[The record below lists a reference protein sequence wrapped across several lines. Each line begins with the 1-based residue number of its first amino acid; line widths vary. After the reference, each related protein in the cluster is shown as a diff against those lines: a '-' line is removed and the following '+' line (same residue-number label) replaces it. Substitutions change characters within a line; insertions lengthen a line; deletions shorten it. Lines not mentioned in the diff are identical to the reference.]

1 MRAVEAVT
9 AEDVLRVARAYLSA
23 PTVVTLGPAAQ

>member
-1 MRAVEAVT
+1 VRAVEAVT
-9 AEDVLRVARAYLSA
+9 ADDVRRVARTYLSA